1 MINFISIIAL
11 GFFLGMRHATDPD
24 HVIAVSTIVS
34 REREIGKSAWIGV
47 FWGIGHTLTIFAVG
61 AAIILFD
68 VAISA
73 RIGLS
78 MELAVGLMLILL
90 GIINVVSFFRDLPV
104 KSEQAGMATLA
115 QPQST
120 ERAGTPAAPQSQFTA
135 RAGAPA
141 SPQES
146 ITPPQPELVHSHA
159 HSHGDLI
166 HTHPHSHAHGPDA
179 HVHSGQNPVAWLD
192 RALLRFK
199 LYRPLRPLMIGI
211 VHGMAGSAAVAL
223 LVLATIRDP
232 RWAVAYLLVFGIG
245 TIAGMM
251 VITMSI
257 ASTFR
262 LARGKQAFLQRLAMA
277 SGVLSL
283 GFGIFVAYQIIVVN
297 GLLSAHPQWVPR

>member
-1 MINFISIIAL
+1 MVNFVSIIAL

-34 REREIGKSAWIGV
+34 REREIGKSAWIGA

-68 VAISA
+68 VAISP
-73 RIGLS
+73 RLGLS

-90 GIINVVSFFRDLPV
+90 GIINVVSFFRDVPSV
-104 KSEQAGMATLA
+104 R
-115 QPQST
+115 
-120 ERAGTPAAPQSQFTA
+120 ERAGATVPPQESST

-141 SPQES
+141 
-146 ITPPQPELVHSHA
+146 PPQPGLIHSHA
-159 HSHGDLI
+159 HSHGDFV
-166 HTHPHSHAHGPDA
+166 HTHPHSHSHEPQA
-179 HVHSGQNPVAWLD
+179 HVHAGQNPVAWLD

-199 LYRPLRPLMIGI
+199 LYRPIRPLMIGI

-223 LVLATIRDP
+223 LVLAAIRDP

-257 ASTFR
+257 ASTFH
-262 LARGKQAFLQRLAMA
+262 LARGKQAFLKRLAMA

>member
-1 MINFISIIAL
+1 MVNFLSIIAL
-11 GFFLGMRHATDPD
+11 GFFLGMRHASDPD

-68 VAISA
+68 VAISP
-73 RIGLS
+73 RLGLS

-90 GIINVVSFFRDLPV
+90 GVINVVSFFRGLP
-104 KSEQAGMATLA
+104 SSIA
-115 QPQST
+115 
-120 ERAGTPAAPQSQFTA
+120 RAGTPAT
-135 RAGAPA
+135 
-141 SPQES
+141 PQE
-146 ITPPQPELVHSHA
+146 ELIHSHA
-159 HSHGDLI
+159 HSHGDYI
-166 HTHPHSHAHGPDA
+166 HTHSHSHGPQA
-179 HVHSGQNPVAWLD
+179 HVHTGQNPVAWLH
-192 RALLRFK
+192 RVFLQFK

-257 ASTFR
+257 ASTFH
-262 LARGKQAFLQRLAMA
+262 LARGKQKFLQRLAMA

-283 GFGIFVAYQIIVVN
+283 GFGIFVAYHIIVVN

>member
-1 MINFISIIAL
+1 MVNFVSIIAL

-68 VAISA
+68 VAISP

-90 GIINVVSFFRDLPV
+90 GVINVVTFFRELPLTNQRV
-104 KSEQAGMATLA
+104 E
-115 QPQST
+115 
-120 ERAGTPAAPQSQFTA
+120 TPVS
-135 RAGAPA
+135 
-141 SPQES
+141 S
-146 ITPPQPELVHSHA
+146 QPEVVHSHA
-159 HSHGDLI
+159 HSHGDFI
-166 HTHPHSHAHGPDA
+166 HTHSHTHGPQA
-179 HVHSGQNPVAWLD
+179 HVHGGQNPVAWLD
-192 RALLRFK
+192 RMLLRFK
-199 LYRPLRPLMIGI
+199 LYRPVRPLIIGI

-262 LARGKQAFLQRLAMA
+262 LARGKQVFLRRLAMA

>member
-1 MINFISIIAL
+1 MVNFLSIIAL

-68 VAISA
+68 VAISP

-90 GIINVVSFFRDLPV
+90 GIINVVSFFRDVP
-104 KSEQAGMATLA
+104 LA
-115 QPQST
+115 T
-120 ERAGTPAAPQSQFTA
+120 ERAGTPAPPREST
-135 RAGAPA
+135 P
-141 SPQES
+141 PQES
-146 ITPPQPELVHSHA
+146 TTQAPSELIHSHA
-159 HSHGDLI
+159 HGHGDFI
-166 HTHPHSHAHGPDA
+166 HTHPHSHGHGPDA
-179 HVHSGQNPVAWLD
+179 HVHAGQNPVAWLD
-192 RALLRFK
+192 RMFLGFK
-199 LYRPLRPLMIGI
+199 LYRPMRPLMIGL

-232 RWAVAYLLVFGIG
+232 RWAIAYLLVFGIG

>member
-1 MINFISIIAL
+1 MVNFFSIIAL

-68 VAISA
+68 VAISP
-73 RIGLS
+73 RLGLS

-90 GIINVVSFFRDLPV
+90 GIINVVSFFRDLPSV
-104 KSEQAGMATLA
+104 RVRAETLA
-115 QPQST
+115 SVPQ
-120 ERAGTPAAPQSQFTA
+120 
-135 RAGAPA
+135 
-141 SPQES
+141 
-146 ITPPQPELVHSHA
+146 VHSHA
-159 HSHGDLI
+159 HSHGDFI
-166 HTHPHSHAHGPDA
+166 HAHPHSHEHGPNA
-179 HVHSGQNPVAWLD
+179 HVHAGQNPVAWLD

-257 ASTFR
+257 ASTFH